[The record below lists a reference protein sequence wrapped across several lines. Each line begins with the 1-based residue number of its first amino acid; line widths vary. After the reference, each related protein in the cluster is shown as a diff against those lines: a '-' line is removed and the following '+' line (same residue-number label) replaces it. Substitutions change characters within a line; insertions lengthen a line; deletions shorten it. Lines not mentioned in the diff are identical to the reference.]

1 MHHSSLPISALNLSS
16 HIEKAID
23 LAMHIP
29 IGLVS
34 AILAPFAREDA
45 FSGRV
50 RGHRGDGR
58 VADKWELAFLV

>member
-23 LAMHIP
+23 LAMHVP
-29 IGLVS
+29 IGLVP

-50 RGHRGDGR
+50 GGHRGDGR
-58 VADKWELAFLV
+58 VADEWELAFLI